1 MTDELGLFVALMPDS
16 HSPIIRTSDE
26 DWAVVIV
33 PEGIAANT
41 VDRAHVT
48 IVVGLV
54 PLREGGRALVNRAV
68 LSGYEVVI
76 TWVICREVNRE
87 TSGVDERHATGLLL
101 GNGTCIYIFL
111 VGIGLTLELF

>member
-1 MTDELGLFVALMPDS
+1 MTDKLGLFITFMPDS

-26 DWAVVIV
+26 DGAVIIV

-54 PLREGGRALVNRAV
+54 LLRE
-68 LSGYEVVI
+68 
-76 TWVICREVNRE
+76 
-87 TSGVDERHATGLLL
+87 
-101 GNGTCIYIFL
+101 
-111 VGIGLTLELF
+111 